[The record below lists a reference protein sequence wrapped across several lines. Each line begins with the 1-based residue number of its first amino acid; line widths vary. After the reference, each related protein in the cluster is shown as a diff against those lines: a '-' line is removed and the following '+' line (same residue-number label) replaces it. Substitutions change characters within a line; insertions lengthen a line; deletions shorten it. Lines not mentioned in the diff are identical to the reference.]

1 MENKKEKNNDPVII
15 RRAVIIS
22 DDKKEEEEKN
32 KKSQTRKDTSFNAA
46 KDRKKDYNIVYRDK
60 PSKPLTVSELFG
72 FPKKETKK
80 KEEEVK
86 PVKVE
91 QKETV
96 KEDKKVEKTVVV
108 EEKEVASCYSC
119 RWCIR

>member
-22 DDKKEEEEKN
+22 DDKKEEEEKS
-32 KKSQTRKDTSFNAA
+32 KKIQTRKDTSFNAA

-72 FPKKETKK
+72 FTKKETKK
-80 KEEEVK
+80 KEEEV
-86 PVKVE
+86 
-91 QKETV
+91 
-96 KEDKKVEKTVVV
+96 
-108 EEKEVASCYSC
+108 
-119 RWCIR
+119 